1 MGMYYNNTPFSG
13 EEWYLIGL
21 MEEDALLQYPH
32 RIQEILFY
40 SFLVSLCAGA
50 GIAVL
55 ISRWFTRYSRLLE
68 LSEVPVGVFEMG
80 TKGNRVY
87 MTNQIP
93 RLLGLSKDQERT
105 FCRSRNEFQAFLKKI
120 CEKPTEDENIFC
132 LEQPEGKRWIRL
144 TLREDGEKK
153 SGVVEDVTEEVLKTQ
168 SLRAENDL
176 DGLTRVLNRKAFEHR
191 QQKWEGMLEFGKPL
205 TVLMF
210 DLNCLKGVN
219 DEFGHETGD
228 KYIRFSARAI
238 SGALKDA
245 WIYRIGGDEF
255 AAVIEGVSENSPEEC
270 SRLLA
275 GQVEAYGKE
284 NGFKAG
290 IAWGYAGSDPGSK
303 ENFSELLSRADHNM
317 YEMKKQMKSA
327 DSL

>member
-1 MGMYYNNTPFSG
+1 M
-13 EEWYLIGL
+13 
-21 MEEDALLQYPH
+21 
-32 RIQEILFY
+32 
-40 SFLVSLCAGA
+40 
-50 GIAVL
+50 
-55 ISRWFTRYSRLLE
+55 
-68 LSEVPVGVFEMG
+68 
-80 TKGNRVY
+80 
-87 MTNQIP
+87 
-93 RLLGLSKDQERT
+93 
-105 FCRSRNEFQAFLKKI
+105 
-120 CEKPTEDENIFC
+120 
-132 LEQPEGKRWIRL
+132 
-144 TLREDGEKK
+144 
-153 SGVVEDVTEEVLKTQ
+153 EDVTEEVLKTQ

-191 QQKWEGMLEFGKPL
+191 QQKWEGMLELGKPL

-284 NGFKAG
+284 NGFQAG